1 MRKLPKL
8 IERYWYSIDWDVPSL
23 WALDLPV
30 EEIPI
35 KTLDWHLDVPVW
47 PDPTGRDYRITPR
60 QVIGRPGTHA
70 AEYARIERADLSFP
84 IEVIPNRSRLMILDG
99 IHRLCNAHIHGETVV
114 QARRIPHSAVHM
126 LVQDSESQEIGE
138 Q

>member
-1 MRKLPKL
+1 MRKLPQL

-35 KTLDWHLDVPVW
+35 NVLDWHLDVPVW
-47 PDPTGRDYRITPR
+47 PDTTGREYRVTPR
-60 QVIGRPGTHA
+60 QVICHPDTHA

-84 IEVIPNRSRLMILDG
+84 LEVIPNRSRLMILDG
-99 IHRLCNAHIHGETVV
+99 IHRLCNAYLRRETVV
-114 QARRIPHSAVHM
+114 QARRIPHSAIQT
-126 LVQDSESQEIGE
+126 LVQGKESEDIGE
-138 Q
+138 